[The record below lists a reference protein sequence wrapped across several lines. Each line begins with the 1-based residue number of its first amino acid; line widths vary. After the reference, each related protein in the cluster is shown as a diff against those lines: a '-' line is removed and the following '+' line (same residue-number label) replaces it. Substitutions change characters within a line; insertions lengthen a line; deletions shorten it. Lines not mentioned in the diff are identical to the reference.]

1 MSENIFEHTTSIA
14 GLTCKPLSILSETIS
29 PQEMS
34 RARGGNG
41 MGGPGGPQPG
51 QDPAQAQQERAEQKA
66 RQAEAQQLLNEQTE
80 SKDKAGLFSGTT
92 YYPVIDIAGNPN
104 EPTFW
109 TQNDVDTTAQ
119 VDSSGTQD
127 QNGGALVI
135 WDFDYLDDD
144 TETEDECTVPY
155 DCGDGDYEEEEEED
169 YSEDETEEDTE
180 VYDP

>member
-1 MSENIFEHTTSIA
+1 MQENILEHTTSIA

-34 RARGGNG
+34 MARGGDG

-51 QDPAQAQQERAEQKA
+51 QDPDEAEAESWQKA
-66 RQAEAQQLLNEQTE
+66 AEKAAEEQRKPKE
-80 SKDKAGLFSGTT
+80 EPGLGIGTVGGTYIPSVVVSGS
-92 YYPVIDIAGNPN
+92 PD
-104 EPTFW
+104 EETFW
-109 TQNDVDTTAQ
+109 TQNNVDTTAQ
-119 VDSSGTQD
+119 ADSSGTQD

-135 WDFDYLDDD
+135 WDLDFLDDD
-144 TETEDECTVPY
+144 TEDECDECTVPY
-155 DCGDGDYEEEEEED
+155 DCGYDEEEEEED